1 MNTTV
6 VIVVVVAN
14 ILMFSFYAAFVAS
27 KYYIRKNAKKLFEN
41 SRPVSE
47 NFHDL
52 GEVLINEYYD
62 FEQQIQYLG
71 INNLYECSSSIV
83 SNASRN
89 PIKYLIKYSEIEKNV
104 DSLDCLDYCLYYT
117 KALESLIPD
126 LNYTYLHIKSQLPW
140 LVKLLAP
147 VNYTVLEVCNV
158 DKYVLEIKPAAFEF
172 FYESPASRTSRSF
185 KVNITSDVLED
196 VISDVSNY
204 LTRSEHRRIQ
214 RNLMTNDL
222 REAIKKRDH
231 YTCCLCGN
239 SVYNEPNLL
248 LEVDH
253 IIPVSRGG
261 KTEASNLQTL
271 CWRCNRAKS
280 SSM

>member
-1 MNTTV
+1 
-6 VIVVVVAN
+6 
-14 ILMFSFYAAFVAS
+14 MFSFYSAFVAS
-27 KYYIRKNAKKLFEN
+27 KYYIRKNAKILFEN

-117 KALESLIPD
+117 KALESLTPD